1 VNTGSTVGFVHRAM
15 SQLSGAQIFSVALLD
30 VALVLVPD
38 YLTGVEISPS
48 VFYLCPVRVAPWY
61 AGRKTGAPIA
71 FISPTWL
78 PVLEG
83 PMRLDSVRELKQSL
97 PAQLNKMFA
106 VRAAAGRTASL
117 AVASAASLG
126 REAPSYFLG
135 VSARGKKNYRLAVR
149 LQDRALERSE
159 LVARIA
165 ARAKGEVDVRYVG
178 RIRARATPWYRSKQ
192 RPLLIG
198 SSTGFLASG
207 FIMAGTLGCFVRSGS
222 PSALYILS
230 NNHVLADENRYP
242 KGGAI
247 VQPGALDGGSPAADR
262 VAKLTR
268 FVRLDPAKTNFVD
281 GAIAKL
287 NAAIQAD
294 VHRLRGIGTLAG
306 QRSSDLQVG
315 DVVRKVGRTTG
326 VRHGRVT
333 AFELDGVAVEYD
345 IGIVSFDNQIEIEGA
360 GSRSFSDA
368 GDSGS
373 LIVDAQMRAA
383 ALLFAGGD
391 HGGSNGKGLT
401 YANPIAAVLR
411 ALKVKLA

>member
-1 VNTGSTVGFVHRAM
+1 
-15 SQLSGAQIFSVALLD
+15 
-30 VALVLVPD
+30 
-38 YLTGVEISPS
+38 
-48 VFYLCPVRVAPWY
+48 
-61 AGRKTGAPIA
+61 
-71 FISPTWL
+71 
-78 PVLEG
+78 
-83 PMRLDSVRELKQSL
+83 MRLDSVRELKRSL
-97 PAQLNKMFA
+97 PARLNKTFA
-106 VRAAAGRTASL
+106 VRAAAGKTSSL
-117 AVASAASLG
+117 AVASAASLR
-126 REAPSYFLG
+126 RESPSYFLG
-135 VSARGKKNYRLAVR
+135 ISVRGKKDYRLAVR

-159 LVARIA
+159 LVNSIA

-178 RIRARATPWYRSKQ
+178 RIRARAKPWYRSKQ

-222 PSALYILS
+222 STALYMLS

-242 KGGAI
+242 KGGSI
-247 VQPGALDGGSPAADR
+247 VQPGALDGGSPTADR

-268 FVRLDPAKTNFVD
+268 FVRLDPGQTNFVD
-281 GAIAKL
+281 CAIAKL
-287 NAAIQAD
+287 NSTVQAD
-294 VHRLRGIGTLAG
+294 VHKLKGIGTLTG
-306 QRSSDLQVG
+306 QRSDLQVG
-315 DVVRKVGRTTG
+315 DVVHKVGRTTG

-345 IGIVSFDNQIEIEGA
+345 IGVISFDNQIEIEGA
-360 GSRSFSDA
+360 GNRSFSDA

-373 LIVDAQMRAA
+373 LIVDDLMRAA

-401 YANPIAAVLR
+401 YANPIGAVLQ